1 MTKNSVPGRILIVD
15 DHEIVRQGVRRI
27 LESQNDWEVVGEA
40 ADGQQAIR
48 LTRELDPDAIVMD
61 ITMPVMS
68 GLEATS
74 EIMKNNPG
82 SKVLVF
88 TMHESRTLSNTIR
101 RTGAKGLLSKSRAA
115 MELSP
120 ALQAIIE
127 GQTYFH

>member
-1 MTKNSVPGRILIVD
+1 VPGRILIVD

-27 LESQNDWEVVGEA
+27 LESQDDWEVVGEA

-48 LTRELDPDAIVMD
+48 LTKELEPDAIVMD

-74 EIMKNNPG
+74 EITKSNPG

-88 TMHESRTLSNTIR
+88 TMHESRTLASTIR
-101 RTGAKGLLSKSRAA
+101 RSGAKGLLSKAKAA